1 MDRILADCQYWIEF
15 NDVLYSF
22 NVQYVV
28 TVILPGT
35 IFTESI
41 VLFLVMTIEQSW
53 CVVLCLSCNNIRI
66 SFLMDAY
73 CQH

>member
-1 MDRILADCQYWIEF
+1 MTEIL
-15 NDVLYSF
+15 S
-22 NVQYVV
+22 
-28 TVILPGT
+28 GT
-35 IFTESI
+35 IFTEEYSS
-41 VLFLVMTIEQSW
+41 FRGHEQSW